1 MHICNARD
9 DIKITFIVEGNFRM
23 FETKSAKQTLE
34 EFEVN
39 SETGLTNEEASRRQ
53 IQYGF
58 NKLEEKKKKPLILVF
73 LSQFNDPMIF
83 ILLAAAVLSIGISLY
98 QLLSPN
104 FPAEQKPDV
113 LEIVSDPVIILAV
126 CFLNAIIGT
135 VQENKAEKSLE
146 ALKKMSSPTCF
157 VRREGKVVEIK
168 AEELVPGDIVI
179 LEEGRIVPADIRL
192 ISEMN
197 LKTDESSLT
206 GESLPVEKN
215 ADFVFTEEVG
225 VGDRINMVYMST
237 PVVYGHGEGVVVKT
251 GMNTETGK
259 IAKLL
264 ADEDSDQTP
273 LQKKLAELSKFLG
286 ILTIIIVVVLFGI
299 QMLQLF
305 VINKPNDS
313 SAIAGSIVNDF
324 MFAISLAVAAVP
336 EGLPAVVTIV
346 LALGVQRMVKANTIV
361 RKLPSV
367 ETLGAVSVVCSDK
380 TGTLTQNKMT
390 VVRAYTNG
398 KFYAEEDLDNID
410 LHWLSM
416 GMSLCSNAAV
426 DEGMFGDP
434 TEIALVVFA
443 NRHGLNKK
451 YLDTNY
457 PRIDEYPFDSVRKMM
472 SVKNKY
478 KEGEMVFTKG
488 AIDQIL
494 KRTTKIWENGKIRA
508 ITEDD
513 KKTIMEAAD
522 SMSKD
527 ALRVLGLA
535 YKYSN
540 DLTEEDLVFSGIVGM
555 IDPARPEAVP
565 AVEIFKKA
573 GITTIMIT
581 GDHRVTALAIARD
594 LGIAQDESQVM
605 SGDEIDQLSLEELQE
620 KVKVVRVF
628 ARVSPENKV
637 NIVKAIRANGNIAAM
652 TGDGVNDAPSLKQ
665 ADIGIA
671 MGITGTDVA
680 KGAAD
685 MVLTDDNFASIEK
698 AVEEGRGIYANI
710 KKTVLF
716 LLGSNI
722 AEVLTM
728 FVVVI
733 LSLFSSFSGL
743 SEVTP
748 LLSVHILFVNLVT
761 DSLPAVALGA
771 DEKEKDV
778 MKQQP
783 RDSKESLFAR
793 GGVPLMLGYGALIT
807 IGTLVAFFVGPL
819 ISMYLLN
826 IPQNVGSFTFETY
839 MGYFT
844 GDIPYL
850 DYDEKFFIGVA
861 QTCAFCVLSL
871 SELFHMLGMTSI
883 RKSFVHNF
891 KTKNK
896 LLWLSFALGIALQVG
911 VVEIPYINA
920 FFKCGSVDIYHWLM
934 ILGLSILPL
943 IAHEIVALVL
953 YLKDKNH
960 KSK

>member
-1 MHICNARD
+1 
-9 DIKITFIVEGNFRM
+9 M
-23 FETKSAKQTLE
+23 FETKSAKETLQE
-34 EFEVN
+34 LGVN
-39 SETGLTNEEASRRQ
+39 SETGLTNEEVIKRQ
-53 IQYGF
+53 AQYGY

-83 ILLAAAVLSIGISLY
+83 ILLAAAVLSVGISLY
-98 QLLSPN
+98 QLFSPSIS
-104 FPAEQKPDV
+104 EKPDA
-113 LEIVSDPVIILAV
+113 LEIISDPVIILAV
-126 CFLNAIIGT
+126 CVLNAVIGT

-157 VRREGKVVEIK
+157 VRREGKVLEIK

-192 ISEMN
+192 TEEMN

-206 GESLPVEKN
+206 GESLPVEKD
-215 ADFVFTEEVG
+215 ADIVFSSEVG
-225 VGDRINMVYMST
+225 VGDRVNMVYMST
-237 PVVYGHGEGVVVKT
+237 PVVYGHGEGVVVRT

-286 ILTIIIVVVLFGI
+286 ILTIIIVVTLFAI

-305 VINKPNDS
+305 VINPLAPGAN
-313 SAIAGSIVNDF
+313 IASSIVNDF

-390 VVRAYTNG
+390 VVKAYTNG
-398 KFYAEEDLDNID
+398 RFYSEEELNSED

-443 NRHGLNKK
+443 NGHGLTKK
-451 YLDTNY
+451 LLDTDY

-472 SVKNKY
+472 SVKTKY
-478 KEGEMVFTKG
+478 KDGEMIFTKG

-494 KRTTKIWENGKIRA
+494 KHTTKIWEKGKVRN
-508 ITEDD
+508 ITEKD
-513 KKTIMEAAD
+513 KQVIMQAAD

-535 YKYSN
+535 YKYSS
-540 DLTEEDLVFSGIVGM
+540 DLTEEELIFSGLVGM
-555 IDPARPEAVP
+555 IDPARPEAKN
-565 AVEIFKKA
+565 AVDIFKEA

-581 GDHRVTALAIARD
+581 GDHKVTALAIAKE
-594 LGIAQDESQVM
+594 LGIAQDETQVM

-620 KVKVVRVF
+620 KVKTVRVF

-637 NIVKAIRANGNIAAM
+637 SIVKAIRANGNIAAM

-733 LSLFSSFSGL
+733 MSLFAVFNGL
-743 SEVTP
+743 SEITP

-771 DEKEKDV
+771 DEKEAGV
-778 MKQQP
+778 MKQKP
-783 RDSKESLFAR
+783 RNPKESLFAR
-793 GGVPLMLGYGALIT
+793 GGIAIMLGYGTLIT
-807 IGTLVAFFVGPL
+807 IGTLLAFFLAPL
-819 ISMYLLN
+819 MSMKAMG
-826 IPQNVGSFTFETY
+826 INVDSLATY

-844 GDIPYL
+844 GELAVDGLASNY
-850 DYDEKFFIGVA
+850 FVSQA
-861 QTCAFCVLSL
+861 QTTAFCVLSL

-896 LLWLSFALGIALQVG
+896 LLWISFIVGILLQIG
-911 VVEIPYINA
+911 VVVTPYVNY
-920 FFKCGSVDIYHWLM
+920 FFKCAQLDFTHWL
-934 ILGLSILPL
+934 LVFGLSVLPL
-943 IAHEIVALVL
+943 IAHEIVALIL
-953 YLKDKNH
+953 FIIDKV
-960 KSK
+960 KKK

>member
-1 MHICNARD
+1 
-9 DIKITFIVEGNFRM
+9 M
-23 FETKSAKQTLE
+23 FETKSAKEVLE
-34 EFEVN
+34 ELKVS
-39 SETGLTNEEASRRQ
+39 SETGLSEEEASRRQ
-53 IQYGF
+53 IEYGF
-58 NKLEEKKKKPLILVF
+58 NKLEEKKKTPLILVF

-98 QLLSPN
+98 QLFSPN
-104 FPAEQKPDV
+104 FTDKPDV

-135 VQENKAEKSLE
+135 AQENKAEKSLE

-157 VRREGKVVEIK
+157 VRREGKVIEIK

-192 ISEMN
+192 ISDMN

-206 GESLPVEKN
+206 GESLPVEKD

-225 VGDRINMVYMST
+225 VGDRVNMVYMST

-305 VINKPNDS
+305 VFNAGA
-313 SAIAGSIVNDF
+313 SANIASSIVNDF

-390 VVRAYTNG
+390 VVRAYTG
-398 KFYAEEDLDNID
+398 GRFYNENELDDIE

-451 YLDTNY
+451 HLDTNY

-478 KEGEMVFTKG
+478 KDGEMVFTKG

-494 KRTTKIWENGKIRA
+494 KHTTKIWIDGKVRN
-508 ITEDD
+508 ITEKD
-513 KKTIMEAAD
+513 KEEIMEA
-522 SMSKD
+522 SNLMSKD

-540 DLTEEDLVFSGIVGM
+540 DLTEEDLVFSGLVGM
-555 IDPARPEAVP
+555 IDPARPEAKN
-565 AVEIFKKA
+565 AVDIFRTA

-594 LGIAQDESQVM
+594 LGIAEDESQVM
-605 SGDEIDQLSLEELQE
+605 SGDEIDQLTLEELQE
-620 KVKVVRVF
+620 KVKTVRVF

-728 FVVVI
+728 FIVVI
-733 LSLFSSFSGL
+733 LSLFAQASAL
-743 SEVTP
+743 SEITP

-771 DEKEKDV
+771 DEKEADV
-778 MKQQP
+778 MSQKP

-793 GGVPLMLGYGALIT
+793 GGIALMLGYGTLIT
-807 IGTLVAFFVGPL
+807 IGTLLAFFFAP
-819 ISMYLLN
+819 LLN
-826 IPQNVGSFTFETY
+826 PGVEVNNFA
-839 MGYFT
+839 
-844 GDIPYL
+844 DL
-850 DYDEKFFIGVA
+850 CNLIGGVIEVEGINMTAQA

-883 RKSFVHNF
+883 RKSFIHNF
-891 KTKNK
+891 RTKNK
-896 LLWLSFALGIALQVG
+896 LLWLSFFLGIALQVG
-911 VVEIPYINA
+911 VVLIPGVNT
-920 FFKCGSVDIYHWLM
+920 FFKCGSINGYHWLM
-934 ILGLSILPL
+934 IFGLSIFPL
-943 IAHEIVALVL
+943 IVHEIVALVL
-953 YLKDKNH
+953 FIKDKAR
-960 KSK
+960 KK